1 MTSYIDEYC
10 ARIRR
15 GGAPAVIAQPVV
27 VDTEGAYR
35 MSYVPFEHTN
45 ATARLVLVSL
55 TPGHMHVR
63 LAAQT
68 TETLLRSHAPA
79 RLIECENK
87 RHVELGGPLVRPN
100 LVRMLDHF
108 GIPGLLGV
116 HAASA
121 LWEDSFHLLQ
131 PLALLPHPA
140 TRRGLAFDGS
150 FEEMMGVSIF
160 RNVYQQ
166 LFLERLARIQPDA
179 VYIAFG
185 RTAWAGLGHAVEQ
198 GLIKQE
204 QLLGM
209 MPVPARAG
217 SMVRYFLGQ
226 IAPEALSPN
235 DPVRHRT
242 AWLDGARQELIEA
255 VRRRRQDGAAAR
267 GIASAAA

>member
-1 MTSYIDEYC
+1 MTSYIEEYC

-27 VDTEGAYR
+27 VDSEGAYR

-68 TETLLRSHAPA
+68 TETLLRSHAA
-79 RLIECENK
+79 ERVIECENK
-87 RHVELGGPLVRPN
+87 RQVELGGPLVRPN

-108 GIPGLLGV
+108 GIPALLGL
-116 HAASA
+116 HGASA
-121 LWEDSFHLLQ
+121 LWEESFHLLQ
-131 PLALLPHPA
+131 PLALLPHAA

-150 FEEMMGVSIF
+150 FEEMMSVTIY
-160 RNVYQQ
+160 RHAYQQ
-166 LFLERLARIQPDA
+166 LFLDRLARIHPEA
-179 VYIAFG
+179 VCIAFG

-198 GLIKQE
+198 GVLKRE

-255 VRRRRQDGAAAR
+255 VRRRRQDGAPR